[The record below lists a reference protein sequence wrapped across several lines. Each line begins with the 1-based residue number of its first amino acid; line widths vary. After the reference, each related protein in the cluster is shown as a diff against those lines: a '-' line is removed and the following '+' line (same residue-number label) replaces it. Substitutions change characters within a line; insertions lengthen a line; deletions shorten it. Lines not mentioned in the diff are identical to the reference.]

1 MKRRELVIQRPAEQM
16 TRGDVANLVRSACG
30 FQCEILFRSG
40 DFQVNAKSLLGVIA
54 LQMEPG
60 MELCV
65 TAKGP
70 DEDRAFS
77 EICVWFSQTDG

>member
-1 MKRRELVIQRPAEQM
+1 MKQSELIVQRTAGQM
-16 TRGDVANLVRSACG
+16 TRGDVANLVRTACE
-30 FQCEILFRSG
+30 FQCEILLRSG

-60 MELCV
+60 MELCI

-70 DEDRAFS
+70 DEDPAFS
-77 EICVWFSQTDG
+77 EICEWFS